1 MRPPTPGGCF
11 AAVVVCSGGCFATFF
26 RLLTFAPWS
35 LWFLLAGSVVGFWLE
50 EWVVSFVFSVLLC
63 CCSCCHCVFS
73 FVCAFF
79 PVFLFFSPLCSCIG
93 QALLVRINIMS
104 VTAFLLMKNMLRYS
118 RDKKDIILSSKSYC
132 WAAFDQ
138 PVTAP

>member
-1 MRPPTPGGCF
+1 MLCHLCYVVDLCTLDVAISACRFSCRVLAVGVGRALCHLCVALLLFVLSLCF
-11 AAVVVCSGGCFATFF
+11 HVC
-26 RLLTFAPWS
+26 
-35 LWFLLAGSVVGFWLE
+35 V
-50 EWVVSFVFSVLLC
+50 
-63 CCSCCHCVFS
+63 CVFS
-73 FVCAFF
+73 SVS
-79 PVFLFFSPLCSCIG
+79 LFSPLCSCIG